1 MILASQLRNGMAIWF
16 EGHPWKVLIADY
28 HPGQG
33 KMGGVSHARLLNLDT
48 GTQWEHSFR
57 SDLKLEDL
65 PLERKAMQFLYDD
78 GVHSVFM
85 EAATAEQV
93 EVPNAL
99 LGGRAAILMPEMPV
113 SVEFLGDRPVS
124 VILPD
129 FLELAVAD
137 TAPPAHSSGTDSTW
151 KPARLANGL
160 EVMVPQF
167 IKTGDAIRVD
177 LTTMKYM
184 DRAKSPGR

>member
-1 MILASQLRNGMAIWF
+1 MILASQLRGGMAIRF
-16 EGHPWKVLIADY
+16 EGHPWKVLLADY

-78 GVHSVFM
+78 GAHSVFM

-99 LGGRAAILMPEMPV
+99 LGDRASILMPEMPV
-113 SVEFLGDRPVS
+113 SVEFLEDRPVS

-137 TAPPAHSSGTDSTW
+137 TAPPSHSGGNDSTW
-151 KPARLANGL
+151 KPAKLANGM

-167 IKTGDAIRVD
+167 IKPGDAIRVD
-177 LTTMKYM
+177 LGTMKYM
-184 DRAKSPGR
+184 DRAKSPPR